1 MKKQQKQQHHHRHQQ
16 QQNKNSTN
24 NKYITAIT
32 DPILTKLEMI
42 AITREITVMATKT
55 ETTIQQQQKKQH
67 HI

>member
-32 DPILTKLEMI
+32 DPILTKLEII
-42 AITREITVMATKT
+42 AITREITVMTTKT
-55 ETTIQQQQKKQH
+55 KTTIQQQ
-67 HI
+67 